1 MSNQN
6 NQNNE
11 ITNNDTNFKWY
22 IVQTY
27 VGFEEAVRKA
37 LELKIDN
44 LGLQDR
50 ISEIYTPIRKVIK
63 LNKKGERQEK
73 IEKIYPGYIYLKML
87 LDKEIGYLIQNT
99 NYVSRIAGTGDFAV
113 ALDDGYV
120 EKLKE
125 ELMKESEETQATAT
139 TSYRLGDLVMVIDG
153 PFKDMQG
160 KVSGLDTMNSTVDVL
175 LTMFERETMVTLDSL
190 AIKKML

>member
-1 MSNQN
+1 MSDQN

-50 ISEIYTPIRKVIK
+50 ISEIYTPVRKVVK

-113 ALDDGYV
+113 ALEDGYV

-125 ELMKESEETQATAT
+125 ELMRESEETQTTTAT
-139 TSYRLGDLVMVIDG
+139 SYKLGDLVMVIDG

-190 AIKKML
+190 AIKKVL

>member
-1 MSNQN
+1 MSNQS
-6 NQNNE
+6 NQNPE
-11 ITNNDTNFKWY
+11 LTNSDTNFKWY

-37 LELKIDN
+37 LELKIEN
-44 LGLQDR
+44 LDLQDR
-50 ISEIYTPIRKVIK
+50 ISEIYTPTRKVVK

-73 IEKIYPGYIYLKML
+73 IEKIYPGYIYLRMI

-113 ALDDGYV
+113 ALEDGYV

-125 ELMKESEETQATAT
+125 ELLKESEETQVTGST
-139 TSYRLGDLVMVIDG
+139 TYKLGDLVMVIDG

-160 KVSGLDTMNSTVDVL
+160 KVSGLDGANSTVDVL

>member
-125 ELMKESEETQATAT
+125 ELMKESEETQATTT